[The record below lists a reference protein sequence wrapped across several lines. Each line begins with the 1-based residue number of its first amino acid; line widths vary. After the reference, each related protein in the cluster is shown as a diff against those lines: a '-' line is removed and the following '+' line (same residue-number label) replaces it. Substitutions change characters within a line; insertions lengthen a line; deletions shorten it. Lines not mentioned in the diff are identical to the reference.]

1 MKEKFYNH
9 IVQLQ
14 ETICK
19 ELEKIDGRGKFLED
33 KWVREEGGG
42 GTTKI
47 LEEGEL
53 IEKGGVNISK
63 VYGILPESMQKQLKT
78 NDNKFFACGLSL
90 VIHPKNPMIPTVHAN
105 WRYFEMYDKNGRISD
120 CWFGGGQDLTPY
132 YINENDIKHFHSV
145 CKSVC
150 DKHSDDFY
158 FNFKQNEDIKCQ

>member
-47 LEEGEL
+47 LENGEL
-53 IEKGGVNISK
+53 IEKGGENISK
-63 VYGILPESMQKQLKT
+63 VYG
-78 NDNKFFACGLSL
+78 
-90 VIHPKNPMIPTVHAN
+90 
-105 WRYFEMYDKNGRISD
+105 YFHK
-120 CWFGGGQDLTPY
+120 
-132 YINENDIKHFHSV
+132 V
-145 CKSVC
+145 CKSNLIQ
-150 DKHSDDFY
+150 SLI
-158 FNFKQNEDIKCQ
+158 NFLHVD

>member
-19 ELEKIDGRGKFLED
+19 ELEKIDGRGKFFED

-53 IEKGGVNISK
+53 
-63 VYGILPESMQKQLKT
+63 
-78 NDNKFFACGLSL
+78 GLL
-90 VIHPKNPMIPTVHAN
+90 
-105 WRYFEMYDKNGRISD
+105 
-120 CWFGGGQDLTPY
+120 
-132 YINENDIKHFHSV
+132 
-145 CKSVC
+145 
-150 DKHSDDFY
+150 
-158 FNFKQNEDIKCQ
+158 